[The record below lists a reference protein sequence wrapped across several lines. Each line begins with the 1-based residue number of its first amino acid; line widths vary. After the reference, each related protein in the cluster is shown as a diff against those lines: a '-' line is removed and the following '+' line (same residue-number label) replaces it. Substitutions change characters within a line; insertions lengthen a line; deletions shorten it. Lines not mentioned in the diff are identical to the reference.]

1 LLQKRIEK
9 KESKMSEASLPAF
22 IHYLRQS
29 GSYPHPAEDIQL
41 VQTHISFV
49 LLAGDFVYKW
59 KKPVNFGFLD
69 FSTLDKRKYYCEQEL
84 MLNRRLCP
92 DLYLDVV
99 TINRQGDLYGLNGT
113 GEVVEY
119 GVKMARM
126 PEEKMMGRVIG
137 AGQLGRGHIDQIVDI
152 LVPFYQ
158 RADGAAAIGEFGRAA
173 SVAVN
178 VLENFDQTESF
189 VGKGAFSRTQFIT
202 ISDYARA
209 FLQDEQCF
217 ERRRSAGKIRDC
229 HGDLYSANICLSSPV
244 RIFDCIEFNERFR
257 YSDVAA
263 DVAFLAMDLDFHGL
277 TELSVY
283 FIERFAQ
290 GSADS
295 GLMEM
300 LDFYKCYRAMV
311 RGKINLFTASDPAV
325 DVASAERCQASAAS
339 YFVLAEKYAV
349 GATK

>member
-1 LLQKRIEK
+1 
-9 KESKMSEASLPAF
+9 MSEESLPAY
-22 IHYLRQS
+22 IQHLQQNS
-29 GSYPHPAEDIQL
+29 SYPHAVEGVQL
-41 VQTHISFV
+41 LQTHISFV

-69 FSTLDKRKYYCEQEL
+69 FSTLEKRKYYCEQEL
-84 MLNRRLCP
+84 ILNRRLCP

-99 TINRQGDLYGLNGT
+99 TVNRDGSQYSLNGR

-126 PEEKMMGRVIG
+126 PEDRMMSQVIS
-137 AGQLGRGHIDQIVDI
+137 AGQLDRGQIDRIIAV

-158 RADGAAAIGEFGRAA
+158 RADGTEAIGEFGCAA

-189 VGKGAFSRTQFIT
+189 VDQGALSRGQFLQIG
-202 ISDYARA
+202 DYARA
-209 FLQDEQCF
+209 FLQDEQRF
-217 ERRRSAGKIRDC
+217 ERRRVAGKIRDC
-229 HGDLYSANICLSSPV
+229 HGDLYSANICLTDPV
-244 RIFDCIEFNERFR
+244 HIFDCIEFNERFR

-263 DVAFLAMDLDFHGL
+263 DVAFLAMDLDFHGF
-277 TELSVY
+277 EGLSVY
-283 FIERFAQ
+283 FIERFVKE
-290 GSADS
+290 SADP

-325 DVASAERCQASAAS
+325 DASVVARCKEQAAR
-339 YFVLAEKYAV
+339 YFVLAQKYAMKA
-349 GATK
+349 GG

>member
-1 LLQKRIEK
+1 MSDETRPAYIQYLQ
-9 KESKMSEASLPAF
+9 
-22 IHYLRQS
+22 QS
-29 GSYPHPAEDIQL
+29 GSYPHAVEGGVQL

-69 FSTLDKRKYYCEQEL
+69 FSTLEKRKYYCEQEL
-84 MLNRRLCP
+84 VLNRRLCP

-99 TINRQGDLYGLNGT
+99 TVNRDGSRYTLNGS

-126 PEEKMMGRVIG
+126 PEERMMTQVIG
-137 AGQLGRGHIDQIVDI
+137 AGLLDRGQIDRIIAV

-178 VLENFDQTESF
+178 VLENFAQTESF
-189 VGKGAFSRTQFIT
+189 VDQGALSRGQFLQIG
-202 ISDYARA
+202 DYARA
-209 FLQDEQCF
+209 FLQDEQRF
-217 ERRRSAGKIRDC
+217 ERRRAAGKIRDC
-229 HGDLYSANICLSSPV
+229 HGDLYSANICLTDPV
-244 RIFDCIEFNERFR
+244 SIFDCIEFNERFR

-277 TELSVY
+277 NDLSAY
-283 FIERFAQ
+283 FIERFVEE
-290 GSADS
+290 SADP
-295 GLMEM
+295 GLAEM

-311 RGKINLFTASDPAV
+311 RGKINLFTAGDPAV
-325 DVASAERCQASAAS
+325 DASVVVRCKEQAAR
-339 YFVLAEKYAV
+339 YFVLAQKYAAQA
-349 GATK
+349 GR